1 MPELYIKY
9 RGDTPVAYRY
19 GDEWVAMQLL
29 MEGGYP
35 TPEAA
40 KEAWARAQ
48 KSDMVFCLGCDQYQ
62 PYRVETR
69 RIDSLIKG
77 IPFDYDELYGVC
89 VGCGKEV
96 YVRELNDRN
105 VAELNKCIA
114 KERERR
120 KNAETRSR

>member
-1 MPELYIKY
+1 MPELYTKL
-9 RGDTPVAYRY
+9 RNGEPVAYRY
-19 GDEWVAMQLL
+19 GEEIEATKLWV
-29 MEGGYP
+29 EGGYP

-40 KEAWARAQ
+40 KEAWARSQ
-48 KSDMVFCLGCDQYQ
+48 KSDMVFCLACDKFQ
-62 PYRVETR
+62 PYRVEKR

-77 IPFDYDELYGVC
+77 VPFDYDELYGVC

-96 YVRELNDRN
+96 YVRELNDQN

-120 KNAETRSR
+120 KNECRR